1 MANLLNDVT
10 AVVLTKNEESQLP
23 ALIDNIKNFTTHILI
38 IDSGSTD
45 NTVKLAESLGA
56 TVAYRAWTNDFA
68 AQRNFALEHVSTS
81 WILYIDADER
91 VTPMLAQ
98 AIQNAINDTSP
109 NIAYSMERHSV
120 IFGKELK
127 KGAMKPDVVT
137 RLFPTDSVSWVNKVH
152 ERPVT
157 ELPIK
162 KLSGYIEHYSYSSWE
177 EYWQKFNQYTSIWA
191 ENAYNSGKRASLFQA
206 ILHSLLGF
214 LKMGI
219 LRGGFLEGK
228 LGFIFTY
235 NHAVYTFTKY
245 IKLMELIRVKGIY
258 KK

>member
-81 WILYIDADER
+81 WILYID
-91 VTPMLAQ
+91 
-98 AIQNAINDTSP
+98 DTSH

-206 ILHSLLGF
+206 ILHSSLGF